1 MDRVRF
7 EFPAKGEESRAR
19 DRERVAYALLERGIE
34 KGTAIRA
41 AEVATRADGRSGSFA
56 FRSGSFGRVFVD
68 YSPSGRG
75 GRVVRIER
83 VGVLGA
89 LRIA

>member
-7 EFPAKGEESRAR
+7 EFSGDGANRAR
-19 DRERVAYALLERGIE
+19 DRERVEYALRERGVE
-34 KGTAIRA
+34 VGTAIRA

-56 FRSGSFGRVFVD
+56 FRPFSGGRVFLD

-75 GRVVRIER
+75 GRVVRVER
-83 VGVLGA
+83 VGLLGA